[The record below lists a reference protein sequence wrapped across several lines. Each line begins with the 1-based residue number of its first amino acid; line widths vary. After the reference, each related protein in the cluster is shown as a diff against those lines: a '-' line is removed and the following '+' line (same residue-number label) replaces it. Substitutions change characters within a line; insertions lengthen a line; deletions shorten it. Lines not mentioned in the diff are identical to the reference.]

1 MHGHSFVIVF
11 YSGSHLDNSAV
22 CWPWIQIL
30 LPGEQIWLVSNIVY
44 LDLVK
49 QIGSTGC
56 TCYLEFVEKFISV
69 PLTEVQAAF
78 LLHVNMCV
86 SNSLPSQKHFKHKEH
101 IKASGC
107 NSSVC

>member
-11 YSGSHLDNSAV
+11 YSGSHLDSSAV

-56 TCYLEFVEKFISV
+56 TCYLEFVDKIISV

-86 SNSLPSQKHFKHKEH
+86 HQIAYLVRNKHKEH
-101 IKASGC
+101 IKASGY